1 VNAEP
6 KTIKKRPP
14 RRQSEAVKFQTLNGA
29 GGPHAGSVDHAFG
42 EHAPLRDGLP
52 INDWVS
58 LGDAV
63 SAVISQ
69 IFVSYTAPEIGAYEL
84 VFLPH
89 PKKCQAVGRKQR
101 RCS

>member
-1 VNAEP
+1 MLNRTHAQTKP
-6 KTIKKRPP
+6 
-14 RRQSEAVKFQTLNGA
+14 TLNDA
-29 GGPHAGSVDHAFG
+29 GDPHAGSVVDAFD

-69 IFVSYTAPEIGAYEL
+69 ILVSDPAPEIGTYEL

-89 PKKCQAVGRKQR
+89 PKKCQAVGRKQG